1 LRVALHTSARALH
14 ATKKAAVA
22 NQIFF
27 AIALASTKEKRPA
40 HAGRFVLD
48 VRQTSRIIR
57 S

>member
-1 LRVALHTSARALH
+1 LH
-14 ATKKAAVA
+14 AIKKAAVA

-27 AIALASTKEKRPA
+27 AIAQASIKEKRPA